1 MIFSKKYDNGLRI
14 IVNEMP
20 SMLSV
25 SMGVLVGVGSS
36 LEDDENNGISHFIEH
51 VNFKGTNRF
60 SPFELSD
67 EFDSIGSQVN
77 AFTSKDITCYY
88 VKSTVNSAE
97 RSFELLSD
105 LFLNSTYE
113 ESELKKEKDVIIEE
127 INMSEDTP
135 DEVCLDKL
143 ALAQFGQSGFGRTIL
158 GSKQNVRI
166 FHKPDIEKYKKRFYN
181 ADNIVVSFAG
191 KITAAKAEK
200 LVEKYFAPFVSSE
213 KSDDVICKFTEN
225 LNGTII
231 SHKDIEQTHFALGFN
246 GLSYDDKDSDILS
259 LVNIILGM
267 GMSSRL
273 FQRVR
278 EELGLCYTVY
288 SYPSGYRNTG
298 TLTVYAGVSNETLNP
313 AYEAVLEVLNGAKSG
328 FTEKE
333 FERGKAQVISSF
345 AYGEESTSSQ
355 MILYGKYLLFTDK
368 IFDTKKKIEN
378 INKIKK
384 SEIDDFI
391 NTFDF
396 DNFSLAVVGNKAKKP
411 KLR

>member
-1 MIFSKKYDNGLRI
+1 MIFSKQYDNGLKI

-25 SMGVLVGVGSS
+25 SMGILVGVGSS
-36 LEDDENNGISHFIEH
+36 NEEAENNGISHFIEH

-60 SPFELSD
+60 SAFELSD
-67 EFDSIGSQVN
+67 EFDCIGSQVN

-88 VKSTVNSAE
+88 VKSTVNAAD
-97 RSFELLSD
+97 RSFELLAD
-105 LFLNSTYE
+105 LFLNSTYD

-127 INMSEDTP
+127 INMTNDTP

-143 ALAQFGQSGFGRTIL
+143 SLAQFGQSGFGRTIL
-158 GSKQNVRI
+158 GSKTNVRK
-166 FHKPDIEKYKKRFYN
+166 FNKKYIEEYKKRFYN

-191 KITAAKAEK
+191 KITANRAEK
-200 LVEKYFAPFVSSE
+200 LIDKYFLPFISSN
-213 KSDDVICKFTEN
+213 KSDEVLCKFTTN
-225 LNGTII
+225 LYGTQLLN
-231 SHKDIEQTHFALGFN
+231 KDIEQTHFALGFD
-246 GLSYDDKDSDILS
+246 GVPYDDEKTDAIS
-259 LVNIILGM
+259 LINIILGM

-298 TLTVYAGVSNETLNP
+298 TLIVYAGVSNDSLRP
-313 AYEAVLEVLNGAKSG
+313 AYQAVLDVLKDIKSG
-328 FTEKE
+328 VTEKE

-355 MILYGKYLLFTDK
+355 MILYGKYLLFTGK
-368 IFDTKKKIEN
+368 IFDPKAKLDGIGSLKRTE
-378 INKIKK
+378 INDLL
-384 SEIDDFI
+384 S
-391 NTFDF
+391 TLDF
-396 DNFSLAVVGNKAKKP
+396 DNFAFAAVGKNVKSP
-411 KLR
+411 R